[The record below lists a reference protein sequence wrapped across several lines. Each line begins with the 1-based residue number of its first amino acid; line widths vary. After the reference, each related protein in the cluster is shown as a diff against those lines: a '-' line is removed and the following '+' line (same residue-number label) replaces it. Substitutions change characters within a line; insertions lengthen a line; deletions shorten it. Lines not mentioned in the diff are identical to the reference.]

1 MENEIIISDNNWLEG
16 YIKTLPPV
24 VGTDENIF
32 GAENLG
38 YSADIMDD
46 TLPPGVTISGN
57 GITVDNDFGEDVMLD
72 GTGVVNFADRDSY
85 VTVNASQTT
94 YNMRIYGNS
103 KNNVIRGG
111 NGENTLFGGN
121 SGNNSLTGG
130 NTRDYFRY
138 NGVGRTTVT
147 DFTTGKSNNS
157 DVILFTD
164 DAAASRVEFSR
175 SGSTVRMKFGDDTAN
190 NVTLIGAGSDDS
202 IIPYAVES
210 SREVRYAK
218 IGRSTLSYDDEVAFF
233 HTNSGGT
240 IYVRGDS
247 GVNIWMDGH
256 LGQNFSGVKN
266 LNTANSSGYNTL
278 VGGNGVSNS
287 ILGGYGNS
295 SLWGGYGSTADDT
308 LYGGSGSEM
317 FWYGRNDGN
326 DFVKNAAANDT
337 IFLYDSVLDHIE
349 KITAV
354 DMEMTIG
361 FDSKS
366 SLFVTATEA
375 NGPTIVLADK
385 SRWRYHYDS
394 ATWTQ
399 G

>member
-24 VGTDENIF
+24 IGTDENIF
-32 GAENLG
+32 GSENLG
-38 YSADIMDD
+38 YSADSTDD
-46 TLPPGVTISGN
+46 TLPDGVTISGN

-72 GTGVVNFADRDSY
+72 GTGVVNFSDRDSY
-85 VTVNASQTT
+85 ITVNAAQTT

-111 NGENTLFGGN
+111 DGENTLFGGV
-121 SGNNSLTGG
+121 SGNNTLTGG

-147 DFTTGKSNNS
+147 DFTTGKGNNS

-164 DAAASRVEFSR
+164 DAASANVEFSR

-202 IIPYAVES
+202 IIPYAIES

-240 IYVRGDS
+240 VYVRGDS
-247 GVNIWMDGH
+247 NVNIWMDGN
-256 LGQNFSGVKN
+256 LGQHFSGVTN
-266 LNTANSSGYNTL
+266 LNTADSSGYNTL
-278 VGGNGVSNS
+278 VGGNGVSTS

-308 LYGGSGSEM
+308 LFGGSGSEM

-326 DFVKNAAANDT
+326 DFVKNAASNDT

-354 DMEMTIG
+354 DMDMTIG

-375 NGPTIVLADK
+375 NGPTIVLADR